1 MSSNLVE
8 VKVLK
13 QRKMEVSSERVLDF
27 IDTIVRERYMKDSS
41 IFIADSVF
49 SDAGCDTRSFVYNEL
64 KEKGYMFTEVEPCR
78 GEEGGIVIS
87 GW

>member
-49 SDAGCDTRSFVYNEL
+49 SGAG
-64 KEKGYMFTEVEPCR
+64 
-78 GEEGGIVIS
+78 
-87 GW
+87 